1 MIDFTLSDTQREFQA
16 SARKFTQ
23 AMVIPNAAHHD
34 ETAEYPLEILKT
46 AWELGLMNL
55 HIPEEFGGLGLSS
68 LDSTI
73 INEEVAAGCSGICT
87 AMSSNILAEQPILV
101 GGSEAL
107 KKEILGPMTEEFQLA
122 AYCVTEPGAGSDV
135 AGLRTRAEKQGDA
148 YVINGEKMWIT
159 NASVASWYFVLAKT
173 DPDGGHKGMTGFVVP
188 ADTPGITVGKKE
200 QNMGQRCSDT
210 RGIRFENVVVPERYR
225 LGAEGKGWLIAMNA
239 FDHTRP
245 MIASMAVGVARAAM
259 NYAKEYALER
269 KTFGKVIAKHQA
281 VAFMIAEMNR
291 DVEAARLLTWR
302 VVWLADQGK
311 PTTRS
316 ASVAKLFA
324 ADSCMRI
331 CTDAVQVFGGYG
343 FSKEFPVEKL
353 MRDAKIFQIYEGT
366 SQIQRLIISREFF
379 SGNS

>member
-302 VVWLADQGK
+302 VVWLVD
-311 PTTRS
+311 
-316 ASVAKLFA
+316 
-324 ADSCMRI
+324 
-331 CTDAVQVFGGYG
+331 
-343 FSKEFPVEKL
+343 
-353 MRDAKIFQIYEGT
+353 
-366 SQIQRLIISREFF
+366 
-379 SGNS
+379 

>member
-1 MIDFTLSDTQREFQA
+1 MDFTLSDTQREFQA

-291 DVEAARLLTWR
+291 DVEAARLLPWR
-302 VVWLADQGK
+302 AAWLADQGK
-311 PTTRS
+311 PATRS